1 MNVKTEI
8 TLSERHL
15 RLAEKMVEEGA
26 FPSISSL
33 VEAAIEQVDQI
44 RHLHDVSTDAV
55 SGMADEIQRRMELPK
70 DQWIPLKGD
79 TLFDDVRTLIRRKMD
94 EKQNGVGG

>member
-33 VEAAIEQVDQI
+33 VEAAIEQIDQI
-44 RHLHDVSTDAV
+44 THHDGTPDDVV
-55 SGMADEIQRRMELPK
+55 SGMADEIRRRMELPE

-79 TLFDDVRTLIRRKMD
+79 TLFDDVRALIRKKMD
-94 EKQNGVGG
+94 EKPNGV

>member
-1 MNVKTEI
+1 MNIKTEI
-8 TLSERHL
+8 TLSEHHL

-33 VEAAIEQVDQI
+33 VEAAIEHVDQI
-44 RHLHDVSTDAV
+44 RHHHEAPADAV
-55 SGMADEIQRRMELPK
+55 FGMADEIRRRMELPE

-79 TLFDDVRTLIRRKMD
+79 TLFDDVRALIRKKMD
-94 EKQNGVGG
+94 KRQNDV